1 MQRRQF
7 LKHSL
12 VTTGAIA
19 GGIVGV
25 GSATFLLIDD
35 INPNELTIK
44 AALEKLTRLSTKE
57 LAYTGK
63 WDLVQIFTHCA
74 QSVDY
79 SISGY
84 PEHKSAWFKNTAGRV
99 AFSLFSAKGRMTH
112 SLDEAIP
119 GAPIIAFENNSADK
133 VNKALKN
140 LQQSLFNFDLYRGQL
155 APHFA
160 YGELTK
166 RDYEIAHVMH
176 CYNHLNEV
184 IF

>member
-25 GSATFLLIDD
+25 GSTTFLLIDD
-35 INPNELTIK
+35 INPNEITIT
-44 AALEKLTRLSTKE
+44 AALTKLARLSTKE
-57 LAYTGK
+57 LASSGK

-74 QSVDY
+74 QSIDY

-84 PEHKSAWFKNTAGRV
+84 PEHKSAWFKNTAGKV
-99 AFSLFSAKGRMTH
+99 AFSLFSAKGQMTH
-112 SLDEAIP
+112 SLDEPIP
-119 GAPIIAFENNSADK
+119 GAPIIPFENNSADK
-133 VNKALKN
+133 VNQAIEQLT
-140 LQQSLFNFDLYRGQL
+140 QSLLSFDHFDGTL

-160 YGELTK
+160 YGELSK

-176 CYNHLNEV
+176 VYNHLNEV
-184 IF
+184 VS